1 MTMLDVPG
9 QTGLGGS
16 RSSKN
21 EDKGLFFIHGQIPI
35 LDGNGIVSE
44 FIDLPT
50 GRTSDPNLDPWNSQ
64 TKIALKISKT
74 ST

>member
-1 MTMLDVPG
+1 MLDATG

-35 LDGNGIVSE
+35 LEGTGIVLE
-44 FIDLPT
+44 YIDLTT
-50 GRTSDPNLDPWNSQ
+50 GETIDPMLNPWNSQ
-64 TKIALKISKT
+64 TKIGLKISKAPT
-74 ST
+74 